1 MPERPEVRAEDLT
14 PETASTLDG
23 SEQLIMFDT
32 VEGKRVLLSVIAD
45 YIAQHGEINGD
56 DIPTIIAAVE
66 AKIGTLSSLDTTTKT
81 NLVAAINEVVGD
93 LSDVKEDLSDVP
105 TETTGQALLREEEQ
119 NTIYEQYM
127 LDTLSRIFDG
137 LPTDETAEDIVA
149 ELVEENSW
157 LDQLTREIITE

>member
-1 MPERPEVRAEDLT
+1 MSNYEDVYAPDLT
-14 PETASTLDG
+14 EETESTLSG
-23 SEQLIMFDT
+23 SEQFVMFDS
-32 VEGKRVLLSVIAD
+32 VEGKRALLSTIAN

-81 NLVAAINEVVGD
+81 NLVAAINEVVSD

-119 NTIYEQYM
+119 NTVYEQYV